1 MLFLCPVEERQ
12 RRNTGGRGRGVR
24 GLGITLPRPA
34 PLVSVKPQ
42 ARSIVKA
49 RRGTRSPEGLGL
61 DNATSGGKLETRGAG
76 LGEIKKKSEEVKGN
90 HGKFNIVLRGRNRIV
105 MGWDGGLI

>member
-1 MLFLCPVEERQ
+1 
-12 RRNTGGRGRGVR
+12 
-24 GLGITLPRPA
+24 
-34 PLVSVKPQ
+34 VKPQ

-90 HGKFNIVLRGRNRIV
+90 YRGRNRIV
-105 MGWDGGLI
+105 MGWDGGLEHKCPPP